1 MATLITFKAHLIA
14 KGFTQVPQW
23 NFNETFSPLFNPHH
37 LITLFV
43 VVTCNWTF
51 RPLGIKNVSLHLN
64 ETMHMKNHLGFI
76 IIHFQIMFAFYG
88 FLSIASTMLP
98 KLCSVNFPNF
108 VFSLSFNAIRLP
120 LHFFQIKKNHSLC
133 CY

>member
-1 MATLITFKAHLIA
+1 MA
-14 KGFTQVPQW
+14 
-23 NFNETFSPLFNPHH
+23 
-37 LITLFV
+37 
-43 VVTCNWTF
+43 CNWTF
-51 RPLGIKNVSLHLN
+51 RPLGIKNVFLHLN

-108 VFSLSFNAIRLP
+108 FFSLSFNAIRLP
-120 LHFFQIKKNHSLC
+120 LHFFQLKKNSFTLLLLS
-133 CY
+133 YVDDLVLIGNNFEVIGQLIKISRQNIAINDLGKL